1 MSTLSTR
8 HRLPRLAVTA
18 VALAVALVLT
28 GAPAGAAAPEGTIL
42 HAGGA
47 TSIADRYIVVLKD
60 SEVTRADVEVLAER
74 LAAKFGGSVGFVYED
89 ALRGFE
95 IQVNQRAAA
104 RIAALPQVDYVEQV
118 HTVQLAA
125 TQSNPPSWGL
135 DRIDQRNLPLDNS
148 YTYPNTASG
157 VNVYII
163 DTGIRRTH
171 NDFGGRAFT
180 GFDAVTSGGSAND
193 CHGHG
198 THVAGT
204 VGGTAHGVAKQVRLY
219 AVRVLNC
226 SGNGTTAQVV
236 AGVNWVTANAVRPA
250 VANMSLGGGAN
261 TSIDNAVRNSIA
273 SGVTYAVAAGNGNI
287 FGIRQNACN
296 YSPAR
301 VSTAITVGATQSNDQ
316 AASFSNYGTCVN
328 ILAPGVNIVSTWS
341 SGDTATRSLSG
352 TSMATPHVAA
362 AAAMVLQANPTW
374 SPAQVKSYLEST
386 ATTGVIGNP
395 GSGTPNRLLYVS

>member
-8 HRLPRLAVTA
+8 HRLPLMAITA

-28 GAPAGAAAPEGTIL
+28 GAPAGAAPPEGTIL

-47 TSIADRYIVVLKD
+47 TSIANRYIVVLKD
-60 SEVTRADVEVLAER
+60 SEVSRADVEVMAER

-95 IQVNQRAAA
+95 IQVSQRAAA

-118 HTVQLAA
+118 HTVQLVA
-125 TQSNPPSWGL
+125 TQLNPPSWGL
-135 DRIDQRNLPLDNS
+135 DRIDQRNLPLNNS

-163 DTGIRRTH
+163 DTGIRLTH

-180 GFDAVTSGGSAND
+180 GFDAITSGGTAND

-226 SGNGTTAQVV
+226 SGSGTTAQVV

-261 TSIDNAVRNSIA
+261 TSIDNAVRNSINA
-273 SGVTYAVAAGNGNI
+273 GITYAVAAGNGNAL
-287 FGIRQNACN
+287 GIRQNACN

-316 AASFSNYGTCVN
+316 AASFSNYGTCVD
-328 ILAPGVNIVSTWS
+328 ILAPGVNIVSAWYS
-341 SGDTATRSLSG
+341 SNTATRSLSG

-362 AAAMVLQANPTW
+362 AAALVLQAHPTW
-374 SPAQVKSYLEST
+374 SPAQVKSHLEST
-386 ATTGVIGNP
+386 ATTGVITNP